1 MKIFCVL
8 VVTFFSQMVL
18 TQPASDTKLN
28 QFTVLGSVELK
39 ERADRASM
47 VFSIK
52 GVGSTLRQ
60 AVETADKKTKA
71 LTDKLIALGIKER
84 DISTSEFYSGENFGD
99 KAFLSSGRDYRATIS
114 TAVRIDSLKL
124 LQPVIFAISE
134 AEVQNLSDVA
144 FSLKDEVSFRRRART
159 EAGLKAREKAEDIA
173 KALGV
178 VVGKVIA
185 IEEVP
190 FQQANNPMSNTLHLQ
205 GGRIF
210 PNPFNPVTVL
220 SEATLDESK
229 GSGFFAQTV
238 SVTSQIRVTF
248 ELK

>member
-8 VVTFFSQMVL
+8 VVTLFSQMVL
-18 TQPASDTKLN
+18 AQPAADTKLN

-39 ERADRASM
+39 ERADQASV
-47 VFSIK
+47 VFSMK

-60 AVETADKKTKA
+60 AVENADKKTKG

-114 TAVRIDSLKL
+114 TVVRIDSLKL

-134 AEVQNLSDVA
+134 AEVQNLSDVT
-144 FSLKDEVSFRRRART
+144 FSMKDEVSFRRRART
-159 EAGLKAREKAEDIA
+159 EAALKAREKAEDIG
-173 KALGV
+173 KALGII
-178 VVGKVIA
+178 VGKVIA
-185 IEEVP
+185 IEEIP
-190 FQQANNPMSNTLHLQ
+190 LQQANTQQSNTLNMR
-205 GGRIF
+205 GGRMF

-220 SEATLDESK
+220 AEGTLDETR